1 MRIAVISRPDDRR
14 LIYLYKK
21 FSENNLKIEL
31 IVMARK
37 KDKKADTLRRIKE
50 MVNKVLI
57 SGQKN
62 TIVFPEE
69 MRRITMK
76 TQDQNSD
83 EVKQALIERKIDVI
97 FLSKAGIIKPNIING
112 PWKIVNCHPAIL
124 PRYRGLGSCEWAV
137 YNGGPLGVTAHF
149 IDAGVDTGNI
159 LHREFVKPLAE
170 ETYHEFRK
178 RIDFIGVDVMLKMA
192 KMFIVNQSIPEE
204 FQTLDM
210 GVLYRRKPFPG
221 EMTYIIKAFVNL
233 RNGNV

>member
-170 ETYHEFRK
+170 ETYQCR
-178 RIDFIGVDVMLKMA
+178 
-192 KMFIVNQSIPEE
+192 
-204 FQTLDM
+204 
-210 GVLYRRKPFPG
+210 
-221 EMTYIIKAFVNL
+221 
-233 RNGNV
+233 